1 MELEDLKELL
11 ELLKD
16 TDITELQ
23 VEKDGTKVKIKREKT
38 YSSLE
43 MPLHKPSTTLREK
56 IIAETE
62 EETEACNNH
71 LPIVGTFTGRLGRCV
86 FC

>member
-1 MELEDLKELL
+1 MELEDLKQLL

-38 YSSLE
+38 FSSL
-43 MPLHKPSTTLREK
+43 
-56 IIAETE
+56 
-62 EETEACNNH
+62 
-71 LPIVGTFTGRLGRCV
+71 
-86 FC
+86 